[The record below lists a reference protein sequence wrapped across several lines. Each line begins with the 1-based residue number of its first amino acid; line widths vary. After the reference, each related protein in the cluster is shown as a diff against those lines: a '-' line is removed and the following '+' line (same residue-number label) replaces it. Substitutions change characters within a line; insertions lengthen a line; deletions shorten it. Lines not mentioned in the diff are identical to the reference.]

1 MPDPDNDR
9 PKDETARQALGAA
22 LAKAAVRTVR
32 APDTP
37 EPVSLTALTLPY
49 LEFSH
54 AMMRA
59 HLDIRAMTAANRKLT
74 DALREVVRRQ
84 HDLAWELAEST
95 FNTVGLSTGGKT
107 PDKPGEVFDRAA
119 VAVRELGEA
128 VIEAQ
133 LGALRTLQS
142 EVSATEGRELR
153 DATDALGGADGGR

>member
-1 MPDPDNDR
+1 MPDPDDDR
-9 PKDETARQALGAA
+9 PKTETARRALGTA

-32 APDTP
+32 APDTS

-49 LEFSH
+49 MELSH

-84 HDLAWELAEST
+84 HDLAWELAETT
-95 FNTVGLSTGGKT
+95 FNTVGLSTSGNAADAKA
-107 PDKPGEVFDRAA
+107 GEVFDRAA
-119 VAVRELGEA
+119 AAVRELGEA
-128 VIEAQ
+128 VIQAQ

-142 EVSATEGRELR
+142 EVSGVEEEAPAERP
-153 DATDALGGADGGR
+153 GASG